1 MNTAILDI
9 SKRTT
14 AELLSIQMG
23 LSCQETGLVENV
35 LGRYGSLAELYRV
48 PADVLQRTTGLSR
61 SAIFRLHVATEVM
74 RRALADRLVERD
86 ALSSPQA
93 VETFLQHHLFNSR
106 RERFVV
112 IHLNA
117 HNRVLDTQDLF
128 LGTVDAASVYPR
140 EVVASALACNAVSLI
155 VAHNH
160 PSGASEPSQ
169 ADHKVTQ
176 KLKSALALFDIQLLD
191 HLVLGQGQIFSFA
204 KAGFL

>member
-1 MNTAILDI
+1 MNTAIADI
-9 SKRTT
+9 AKKTT

-23 LSCQETGLVENV
+23 LSSQDAGVLENV
-35 LGRYGSLAELYRV
+35 LGYYGSLAELYRV
-48 PADVLQRTTGLSR
+48 PTDNVQRKTGLS
-61 SAIFRLHVATEVM
+61 SESLFRLHVAREVM
-74 RRALADRLVERD
+74 RRAMADRLVERD

-191 HLVLGQGQIFSFA
+191 HLVLGQGQVFSFA